1 MMSSENL
8 ITIACVVTGIL
19 FAVIE
24 IIVIFFAY
32 KVGKIVGYD
41 SRVEEEK
48 LARGI

>member
-1 MMSSENL
+1 MESNSL
-8 ITIACVVTGIL
+8 ISLACVVTGLL

>member
-1 MMSSENL
+1 MSSENL
-8 ITIACVVTGIL
+8 VALSCVVTGLL

-41 SRVEEEK
+41 TRVDEEK
-48 LARGI
+48 IARGI